1 MILINNL
8 HFKSRKLT
16 LIHTDENPHE
26 KGFERQWSPL
36 KDKNLFL
43 LMICKFFF
51 WSWHRDYLL
60 SSNKCETNIISLISM
75 CNNVTLY
82 WRHWRRRLHKSSINI
97 LSFIRFAWIKT
108 FYSISYL
115 RLSLWCNIALR
126 NPFL

>member
-1 MILINNL
+1 MLYHVLGYFADRFDQYDQTSVNNMILINNL

-43 LMICKFFF
+43 MMICKFFF

-60 SSNKCETNIISLISM
+60 SNNK
-75 CNNVTLY
+75 
-82 WRHWRRRLHKSSINI
+82 R
-97 LSFIRFAWIKT
+97 
-108 FYSISYL
+108 
-115 RLSLWCNIALR
+115 
-126 NPFL
+126 